1 MPFKPHS
8 QNSAQS
14 NSADLFCQARL
25 IELLSIAQRAS
36 DSGEKMPAPAETD
49 RKEGRSVIRS
59 QQNVPS
65 APIFHMTAHSSGWWE
80 IREGNG
86 SKAGLFRTRQAAI
99 KFARDE
105 SPGGR
110 FVIVDDTSWA

>member
-8 QNSAQS
+8 QNSS
-14 NSADLFCQARL
+14 RNNSADLFCQARL
-25 IELLSIAQRAS
+25 IELSSIAQRAS
-36 DSGEKMPAPAETD
+36 DSVEKVPAAAE
-49 RKEGRSVIRS
+49 KEPIAGRSLIPS
-59 QQNVPS
+59 QQSVCS
-65 APIFHMTAHSSGWWE
+65 ASIFHMAVHSSGWWE

-110 FVIVDDTSWA
+110 FVIVDDTLWG